1 MEIKFEDYK
10 LIRNN
15 IIDMLYDRSEQ
26 PISRFFFERGS
37 LHIFKMI
44 PEFAIRDMYEQCMSS
59 KDTNI
64 LDMEFKNEKQRVV
77 IHFFK
82 NTLKIDD
89 NIKKIKDFYSLGAN
103 DHLICIICTLNKPL
117 DSMITT
123 HIKNTEIFWFKS
135 LTFNITLHNLV
146 PKHIIIEANKKGEL
160 KKIFHLNSIESLPT
174 ILTKDPVAK
183 YYNMRHGDICKIIRN
198 IPNVGESVSYRF
210 VSDKE

>member
-10 LIRNN
+10 LIRSN

-37 LHIFKMI
+37 LHIYKMI
-44 PEFAIRDMYEQCMSS
+44 PEFAIRDIYEQSMSS

-89 NIKKIKDFYSLGAN
+89 NIKKIKDFYSFGPN

-123 HIKNTEIFWFKS
+123 DIKNTEIFWFKS

-146 PKHIIIEANKKGEL
+146 PKHIILEAYKKAEL
-160 KKIFHLNSIESLPT
+160 KKIFHLNSIENLPT

-183 YYNMRHGDICKIIRN
+183 YYNMRHGDICKIVRN
-198 IPNVGESVSYRF
+198 ISNVGESVSYRF

>member
-1 MEIKFEDYK
+1 MEIKLEDYK

-15 IIDMLYDRSEQ
+15 VIDMLYDRSEQ
-26 PISRFFFERGS
+26 PLSRFFFERGS

-44 PEFAIRDMYEQCMSS
+44 PEFAILDIYEQGISS

-64 LDMEFKNEKQRVV
+64 LDMEFKNENQRVV

-82 NTLKIDD
+82 NTLKIED
-89 NIKKIKDFYSLGAN
+89 NIKKIKNFYSLGSS

-117 DSMITT
+117 DSLLTT
-123 HIKNTEIFWFKS
+123 RNKNTEIFWYKS

-146 PKHIIIEANKKGEL
+146 PKHEIIEAYKRDEL
-160 KKIFHLNSIESLPT
+160 KKIYHLNSIESLPT

-183 YYNMRHGDICKIIRN
+183 YYNMRHGDICKITRHVS
-198 IPNVGESVSYRF
+198 NVGDSISYRF